1 MSKTSTPGVTP
12 TGRHAE
18 DALHASEEQLRI
30 TLASIG
36 DGVVATDAERR
47 VTQLNRVAE
56 TLTGWTSDE
65 AKGKPFAE
73 VLVLLNEQTRAP
85 LQDPVEEAIVTGRA
99 VRMANHALLVARDG
113 TERPVADSAAP
124 IRDASGR
131 VVGAVLVFRDVTEER
146 RRRREKDQLLRDLAE
161 RVKELECLSRLGRLL
176 SEPGLSLADAL
187 EGAARLLPPAFQHP
201 DRASARICCEGRL
214 LDVGKHP
221 WDENATPLSADI
233 LVRGER
239 VGWIGVC
246 YPVAGA
252 ETDERVF
259 LKEEQTL
266 VDAVAERLGRVIE
279 LKRAERALRES
290 EERFRVVFESAA
302 DGILIADAKDKR
314 FGACNPAMCRMLG
327 YSPEE
332 ILCLGVADIH
342 PAEDLPHVVDQFE
355 RLIRKEITLASELP
369 VKRKDGSIFY
379 ADICASPIML
389 EGKEHLVG
397 FFRDVTQRRQA
408 EQKLRESEAKN
419 RTLLENLPQRIFY
432 KDRNSVY
439 VSCNKHYARD
449 LKIRPEEIVGKT
461 DYDFYPREL
470 AEKYIGDDRQ
480 VVASGKATEVEE
492 KYVQDGR
499 EAVVHTV
506 KTPIKDAAGNVLGV
520 LGIFWDV
527 TERKKYEERLAHLAT
542 HDPLTGLPNRH
553 LFEEA
558 LARAT
563 ARARRGTPSALL
575 LFDVDH
581 FKIVND
587 FLGHAA
593 GDAALVRVVNL
604 VQEQIRAEDML
615 SRLSG
620 DEFVVLLEGAN
631 LDYAQAV
638 AERIRKAVEAF
649 SFTWDPRVSVSLSI
663 GLVGIGGQQETAALL
678 SQADAVM
685 YQAKQSG
692 RNRVAV
698 GQATPAAPAPC
709 REHDAIS

>member
-1 MSKTSTPGVTP
+1 MSKTSIPGVTRA
-12 TGRHAE
+12 GRRAE
-18 DALHASEEQLRI
+18 EALQASEEQLRI

-47 VTQLNRVAE
+47 VTQWNRVAE

-73 VLVLLNEQTRAP
+73 VFVLLNELTREP

-99 VRMANHALLVARDG
+99 VRMVNHALLVARDG

-131 VVGAVLVFRDVTEER
+131 IVGAVLVFRDVTEER
-146 RRRREKDQLLRDLAE
+146 RRRQEKDRLLHDLAE

-176 SEPGLSLADAL
+176 HEPGLSLADAL
-187 EGAARLLPPAFQHP
+187 DGAARLLPPAFQYP
-201 DRASARICCEGRL
+201 DTAAARICCEGRL
-214 LDVGKHP
+214 SDAGQYP

-239 VGWIGVC
+239 VGWVGVC

-252 ETDERVF
+252 EVDERLF

-266 VDAVAERLGRVIE
+266 LDAVAERLGRVIE

-302 DGILIADAKDKR
+302 DGILIADAKGER

-342 PAEDLPHVVDQFE
+342 PAEALPGVLDQFE
-355 RLIRKEITLASELP
+355 RQSRKEITLAGELP

-379 ADICASPIML
+379 ADICGFPITL
-389 EGKEHLVG
+389 EGKEHLAG

-432 KDRNSVY
+432 KDTNSVY
-439 VSCNKHYARD
+439 VSCNKHYAQD
-449 LKIRPEEIVGKT
+449 LKIQAEEIAGKT
-461 DYDFYPREL
+461 DYAFYPREL
-470 AEKYIGDDRQ
+470 AEKYRRDDQ
-480 VVASGKATEVEE
+480 WVVASGKATEVEE

-499 EAVVHTV
+499 EMTVHTI
-506 KTPIKDAAGNVLGV
+506 KTPIRDAAGNVLGV
-520 LGIFWDV
+520 LGIFWDI
-527 TERKKYEERLAHLAT
+527 TDRKKYEERLAHLAT
-542 HDPLTGLPNRH
+542 HDSLTGLPNRR

-558 LARAT
+558 LARAM
-563 ARARRGTPSALL
+563 ARARRGTLSALL

-593 GDAALVRVVNL
+593 GDEALVRVVNL
-604 VQEQIRAEDML
+604 VQEQIRAEDVL
-615 SRLSG
+615 SRLGG

-649 SFTWDPRVSVSLSI
+649 SFTSDSRVSVSLSI
-663 GLVGIGGQQETAALL
+663 GLVGVGGQQEIAALL
-678 SQADAVM
+678 SQADAAM
-685 YQAKQSG
+685 YRAKQSG
-692 RNRVAV
+692 RNHVAV
-698 GQATPAAPAPC
+698 GQTAPAARAPC

>member
-1 MSKTSTPGVTP
+1 MSKTSTPGVTRA
-12 TGRHAE
+12 GRRAE
-18 DALHASEEQLRI
+18 EALHTSKEQLRI
-30 TLASIG
+30 ALASIG

-73 VLVLLNEQTRAP
+73 VFVLLNELTREP
-85 LQDPVEEAIVTGRA
+85 LQDPVEEAIVTGRT

-124 IRDASGR
+124 MRDRSGR
-131 VVGAVLVFRDVTEER
+131 IVGAVLVFRDVTEER
-146 RRRREKDQLLRDLAE
+146 RRRREKDRLLRDLGE

-176 SEPGLSLADAL
+176 QEPGLSLEDAL
-187 EGAARLLPPAFQHP
+187 DGAARLLPPAFQHP
-201 DRASARICCEGRL
+201 DRVAARICCEAHQSDAGQ
-214 LDVGKHP
+214 HP
-221 WDENATPLSADI
+221 WDANATPLSADI
-233 LVRGER
+233 LVRGEK
-239 VGWIGVC
+239 VGWVGVC
-246 YPVAGA
+246 YPLAGA
-252 ETDERVF
+252 ETGERLF

-266 VDAVAERLGRVIE
+266 VDAVAERLGRMIE

-290 EERFRVVFESAA
+290 EERFRGVFESAA
-302 DGILIADAKDKR
+302 DGVLITDAEGKS
-314 FGACNPAMCRMLG
+314 FSACNPAMCRMLG

-332 ILCLGVADIH
+332 ILGLGVADIH
-342 PAEDLPHVVDQFE
+342 PAEDLPRVLDEFGRQV
-355 RLIRKEITLASELP
+355 RKEIALATEIP
-369 VKRKDGSIFY
+369 VKRKDGSILY
-379 ADICASPIML
+379 ADICSFPITL

-408 EQKLRESEAKN
+408 EQRLRESEAKN
-419 RTLLENLPQRIFY
+419 RTLLENLPQRMYY
-432 KDRNSVY
+432 KDTNSVY
-439 VSCNKHYARD
+439 VSCNKHHARD
-449 LKIRPEEIVGKT
+449 LKIQAEEIAGKT

-470 AEKYIGDDRQ
+470 AEKYRRDDQ
-480 VVASGKATEVEE
+480 WVVASGKTTEVEE

-499 EAVVHTV
+499 EMTVHTV
-506 KTPIKDAAGNVLGV
+506 KTPIRDAAGNVLGV
-520 LGIFWDV
+520 LGIFWDI
-527 TERKKYEERLAHLAT
+527 TDRKKYEERLAHLAT
-542 HDPLTGLPNRH
+542 HDPLTGLPNRR

-558 LARAT
+558 LARAM

-575 LFDVDH
+575 LLDLDH

-593 GDAALVRVVNL
+593 GDEALVRVVNL
-604 VQEQIRAEDML
+604 VLEQIRAEDVL
-615 SRLSG
+615 SRLGG

-649 SFTWDPRVSVSLSI
+649 SFTSDSRVSVSLSI
-663 GLVGIGGQQETAALL
+663 GLVGVGGQPDTAAVL
-678 SQADAVM
+678 SQADAAM

-692 RNRVAV
+692 RNHIAV
-698 GQATPAAPAPC
+698 GQTAPAAPAPC

>member
-12 TGRHAE
+12 TGRRAE

-73 VLVLLNEQTRAP
+73 VLVLLNEQTREP

-124 IRDASGR
+124 IRDRSGR
-131 VVGAVLVFRDVTEER
+131 IVGAVLVFRDVTEER
-146 RRRREKDQLLRDLAE
+146 RRRREKDQLLHDLGE

-176 SEPGLSLADAL
+176 SEPGLSLEDAL
-187 EGAARLLPPAFQHP
+187 EGAARLLLAAFQHP

-214 LDVGKHP
+214 FDAGKHP

-246 YPVAGA
+246 YPAAGA
-252 ETDERVF
+252 EVDERLF

-302 DGILIADAKDKR
+302 DGVLIADAKDKR

-342 PAEDLPHVVDQFE
+342 PAEDLPGVLDQFE
-355 RLIRKEITLASELP
+355 RQIRKEIALATELP

-379 ADICASPIML
+379 ADVCGFPITL

-432 KDRNSVY
+432 KDTNSVY
-439 VSCNKHYARD
+439 VSCNKHYALD
-449 LKIRPEEIVGKT
+449 LKIQAEEIAGKT

-470 AEKYIGDDRQ
+470 AEKYRGDDQ
-480 VVASGKATEVEE
+480 WVVASGKATEVEE

-499 EAVVHTV
+499 EMTVHTI
-506 KTPIKDAAGNVLGV
+506 KTPIKDAAGNILGV

-527 TERKKYEERLAHLAT
+527 TDRKKYEERLAHLAT
-542 HDPLTGLPNRH
+542 HDSLTGLPNRR

-587 FLGHAA
+587 ILGHAA
-593 GDAALVRVVNL
+593 GDEALVRVVNV

-638 AERIRKAVEAF
+638 AERIRKAVEAI
-649 SFTWDPRVSVSLSI
+649 SLTSDSRVSVSLSI
-663 GLVGIGGQQETAALL
+663 GLVGIGGRQETAALL
-678 SQADAVM
+678 SQADAAM

-698 GQATPAAPAPC
+698 GQATLTAPAQS
-709 REHDAIS
+709 RAHDTVS